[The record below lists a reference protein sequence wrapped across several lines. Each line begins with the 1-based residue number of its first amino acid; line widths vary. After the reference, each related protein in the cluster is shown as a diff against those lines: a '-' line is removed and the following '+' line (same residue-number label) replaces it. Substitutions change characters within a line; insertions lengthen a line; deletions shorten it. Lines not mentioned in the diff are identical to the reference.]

1 MHSSSLLEAQVN
13 QSQTIFISIIICT
26 ANRRI
31 SLERTLIA
39 LNKITYSFCEV
50 IVVDASSNTETMEM
64 LSIMSSSFNRDLK
77 LATVQEKNISVSR
90 NVGIKLALGEIIAF
104 IDDDAIPPPDWI
116 EKLLSTYSLY
126 GDKCA
131 GVGGTVRDMTSPGYP
146 LQYHRGITNVISN
159 TSPIC
164 RSGVI
169 NYNQPQGF
177 WYNGLMGTNSS
188 YRKDLLEKIN
198 GYDEFF
204 EYFLDETDVCLRL
217 IQAGYEIHHCDV
229 VVDHYPEAS
238 HNRLDQKHLTCWYS
252 LAKNTT
258 YFALKHAFNK
268 VPFPVLVIR
277 LTLLLIYRCF
287 LRIIRLKFTHNLSY
301 QVLGKYIQES
311 IKGMR
316 VGWNRGICLHKFTS
330 SRH

>member
-1 MHSSSLLEAQVN
+1 MFCSSLLEAEVN
-13 QSQTIFISIIICT
+13 PNETILISIVICT
-26 ANRRI
+26 ADRRI
-31 SLERTLIA
+31 SLEKTLLAIK
-39 LNKITYSFCEV
+39 KITYSCYEV
-50 IVVDASSNTETMEM
+50 IVVDGSSNSETMEM
-64 LSIMSSSFNRDLK
+64 LTIMLSSFNRNLK
-77 LATVQEKNISVSR
+77 LATVQERNISVSR
-90 NVGIKLALGEIIAF
+90 NVGIKLASGAIIAF

-116 EKLLSTYSLY
+116 EKLLSTYFLY
-126 GDKCA
+126 GDNCA
-131 GVGGTVRDMTSPGYP
+131 GVGGAVRDMTSPGYP
-146 LQYHRGITNVISN
+146 LQYHRGITNIISN

-164 RSGVI
+164 LAGVI
-169 NYNQPQGF
+169 NHNQPQGF

-204 EYFLDETDVCLRL
+204 DYFLDETDVCLRL

-229 VVDHYPEAS
+229 VVDHYPQPS

-277 LTLLLIYRCF
+277 LTLLLIYRCL

-301 QVLGKYIQES
+301 KMLWKYIQQCL
-311 IKGMR
+311 KGVR
-316 VGWNRGICLHKFTS
+316 VGWNKGICLHKFN
-330 SRH
+330 

>member
-1 MHSSSLLEAQVN
+1 MHCSSLLEAEVN
-13 QSQTIFISIIICT
+13 QNQTILISIVICT
-26 ANRRI
+26 ADRRI
-31 SLERTLIA
+31 SLEKTLIA
-39 LNKITYSFCEV
+39 IKEITYSFCEV
-50 IVVDASSNTETMEM
+50 IVVDASSSPETMEM
-64 LSIMSSSFNRDLK
+64 LTIMSSSFNRNLK
-77 LATVQEKNISVSR
+77 VATVQERNISVSR
-90 NVGIKLALGEIIAF
+90 NVGIKLASGAIIAF

-131 GVGGTVRDMTSPGYP
+131 GVGGAVRDMTAPGYP
-146 LQYHRGITNVISN
+146 LQYHRGITNIISN

-164 RSGVI
+164 LAGVI

-188 YRKDLLEKIN
+188 YRKELLEKIN

-204 EYFLDETDVCLRL
+204 DYFLDETDVCLRL

-229 VVDHYPEAS
+229 VVDHYPQPS

-268 VPFPVLVIR
+268 LPFPVLVIR
-277 LTLLLIYRCF
+277 LTLLLIYRCL

-301 QVLGKYIQES
+301 KMLWKYIEQCL
-311 IKGMR
+311 KGIQ
-316 VGWNRGICLHKFTS
+316 VGWSKGIALHKFNPG
-330 SRH
+330 

>member
-1 MHSSSLLEAQVN
+1 MCCSSLLEAEIKQN
-13 QSQTIFISIIICT
+13 HTILISIVICT
-26 ANRRI
+26 ADRRI
-31 SLERTLIA
+31 SLEKTLIA
-39 LNKITYSFCEV
+39 INNINYSFCEV
-50 IVVDASSNTETMEM
+50 IVIDASSNSETREM
-64 LSIMSSSFNRDLK
+64 LTVMSNSFNRNIK
-77 LATVQEKNISVSR
+77 FATVAEKNISVSR
-90 NVGIKLALGEIIAF
+90 NVGIKLASGAIIAF

-116 EKLLSTYSLY
+116 EKLLSTYLLY

-131 GVGGTVRDMTSPGYP
+131 GVGGAVRDMTRTGYP
-146 LQYHRGITNVISN
+146 LQYHRGITNLISN

-164 RSGVI
+164 LAGVI

-204 EYFLDETDVCLRL
+204 DYFLDETDVCLRL
-217 IQAGYEIHHCDV
+217 IQAGYQIHHCDV
-229 VVDHYPEAS
+229 VVDHYPQPS

-268 VPFPVLVIR
+268 IPFPVLVIR
-277 LTLLLIYRCF
+277 LSLLLIYRCF

-301 QVLGKYIQES
+301 KMLCKYIQES
-311 IKGMR
+311 LNGIR
-316 VGWNRGICLHKFTS
+316 VGWNGGISWHRISKS
-330 SRH
+330 S